1 MPVAYSPATGL
12 GPENLG
18 LIAHGDGD
26 FDVPKA
32 LKKGGGT
39 IVVADEDTA
48 LIARLDDYEGLTR
61 TEVPKKAPAK
71 KTDEKKEG

>member
-1 MPVAYSPATGL
+1 MPVAFAPAAGL

-18 LIAHGDGD
+18 PVAHGDGD

-32 LKKGGGT
+32 LKKSGGV

-48 LIARLDDYEGLTR
+48 LIARLDDYAGLAR
-61 TEVPKKAPAK
+61 TDVPKKAPAK
-71 KTDEKKEG
+71 TEKKEG